1 MSLSTPSTLITVRI
15 VSQSS
20 LNRSHLINLYLVQH
34 VHSPQRATSEEEAQK
49 ARTTIIAA
57 FDFVMN
63 AVGSD
68 IKAGD
73 LWMRY
78 LRFVKAGE
86 VYISIVL
93 YRLHS

>member
-1 MSLSTPSTLITVRI
+1 
-15 VSQSS
+15 
-20 LNRSHLINLYLVQH
+20 
-34 VHSPQRATSEEEAQK
+34 VHSPQRASSEEEAQK

-57 FDFVMN
+57 FEFVMN

-68 IKAGD
+68 IKSGD

-86 VYISIVL
+86 VNMNRFVCSGSDRETERVL
-93 YRLHS
+93 THFSPKIGPIKL